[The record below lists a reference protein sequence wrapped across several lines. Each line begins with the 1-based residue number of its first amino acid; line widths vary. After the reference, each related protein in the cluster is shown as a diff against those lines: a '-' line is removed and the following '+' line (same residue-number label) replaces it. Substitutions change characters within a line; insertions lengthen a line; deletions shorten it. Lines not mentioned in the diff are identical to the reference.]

1 MKKLSKIFS
10 KILKVKHMKYSIQ
23 DSDYIQHKQDRI
35 LQWKDVI
42 AQLQQMVTEDE
53 LELEAVLSHNRRGSH
68 SILSTD
74 SSGKLITGVRQFA
87 MYIHKS
93 PATAQK
99 ILNKGVLQENAVAY
113 RVGNSWTINIERLDQ
128 LIAED
133 PQILRC

>member
-1 MKKLSKIFS
+1 
-10 KILKVKHMKYSIQ
+10 MKYSIQ
-23 DSDYIQHKQDRI
+23 DSDYIQHLQDRI

-42 AQLQQMVTEDE
+42 GLLQQMVTEDE
-53 LELEAVLSHNRRGSH
+53 LELGAVLSHNRRGCH

-74 SSGKLITGVRQFA
+74 RSGKLITGVRQFA
-87 MYIHKS
+87 LYIDKA

-99 ILNKGVLQENAVAY
+99 ILKKGVLQENSIAY
-113 RVGNSWTINIERLDQ
+113 RVGNSWTFNVERLDQ

>member
-1 MKKLSKIFS
+1 
-10 KILKVKHMKYSIQ
+10 MKYFIK

-42 AQLQQMVTEDE
+42 AQLQKIVAEEE
-53 LELEAVLSHNRRGSH
+53 LDLERVLNHKRRGSH

-74 SSGKLITGVRQFA
+74 RSGQLITGVRQFA
-87 MYIHKS
+87 LYIHKA

-99 ILNKGVLQENAVAY
+99 ILKKGVLQENSIAY
-113 RVGNSWTINIERLDQ
+113 RVGNSWTFNVERLDQ
-128 LIAED
+128 LIAEN

>member
-1 MKKLSKIFS
+1 
-10 KILKVKHMKYSIQ
+10 MKYSIQ

-68 SILSTD
+68 SILSAD
-74 SSGKLITGVRQFA
+74 RSGKLITGVRQFA
-87 MYIHKS
+87 DYIHKS

-128 LIAED
+128 LIAEN